1 MKYTEYK
8 IKNILNEESSDILV
22 AELAEMG
29 FDSFSDY
36 DDAAKTMSGYLPA
49 NESGHENEIESY
61 LKETG
66 YPYERIEF
74 QDDTNWNAVWESNFE
89 PILLEG
95 RCYIR
100 APFHDKRDDVTHE
113 VVIMPK
119 MSFGTGHHAT
129 TSLIL
134 SRLMDMNLKGQSG
147 LDMGSGTGVLAI
159 LAVRQGA
166 SHVDAIDIDRWA
178 YENCIENIEMNRVQ
192 DRITVQEGDA
202 SLLGKTE
209 KYDFILANI
218 NRNILLADMEHYV
231 RVLKPGGAILFSGFL
246 EVDIPAIQRKA
257 LSLGLTPET
266 SVLKNG
272 WAMVECK
279 KEV

>member
-1 MKYTEYK
+1 MEYK
-8 IKNILNEESSDILV
+8 EYKVTNIPNEEASEILV
-22 AELAEMG
+22 AEFAEMG
-29 FDSFSDY
+29 FDSFSEY
-36 DDAAKTMSGYLPA
+36 DETGKTISGYLPA
-49 NESGHENEIESY
+49 NEAGHEKEIEHY
-61 LKETG
+61 LQETG

-74 QDDTNWNAVWESNFE
+74 KDDTNWNAVWESNFE

-100 APFHDKRDDVTHE
+100 APFHDKRDDVEHE
-113 VVIMPK
+113 VIIMPK

-134 SRLMDMNLKGQSG
+134 ARLMDTNLKGQTG

-159 LAVRQGA
+159 LAVMQGA

-192 DRITVQEGDA
+192 DRVTVLEGDA
-202 SLLGKTE
+202 SLLGKTG

-218 NRNILLADMEHYV
+218 NRNILLADMEHYA
-231 RVLKPGGAILFSGFL
+231 RVLKPGGTILFSGFL

-257 LSLGLTPET
+257 LSLGLAPEK

-279 KEV
+279 KEA